1 MQASQYKGR
10 STGLGLAISR
20 RIAAAHCGELGVQSN
35 PGKGSRF
42 FVRFPAAVSAPAR
55 AGGPPPQLVGSSGAA
70 AGPGL
75 VISTSAPIVDTG
87 SGRMDSLGYGGVT
100 FESPKY
106 FESRAYA

>member
-42 FVRFPAAVSAPAR
+42 FVRFPAAVCAPAR
-55 AGGPPPQLVGSSGAA
+55 AGSPPPQLVGSSGAA

-75 VISTSAPIVDTG
+75 VVSTSAAL